1 MESSSTGAKKI
12 NHKKQEKY
20 SSGHFQTHLAL
31 ALDRGPE
38 LAELREVD
46 ALVAVLVR
54 LMDETLSLAL
64 SHGPADLLH
73 ELPKF
78 VLGDHAVTIH
88 VEQLKSLEEML

>member
-31 ALDRGPE
+31 ALDGGPE

-46 ALVAVLVR
+46 ALVAVLCLVN
-54 LMDETLSLAL
+54 SY
-64 SHGPADLLH
+64 S
-73 ELPKF
+73 
-78 VLGDHAVTIH
+78 
-88 VEQLKSLEEML
+88 